1 MVPKHRESTA
11 ATVGVTRADGLLPW
25 DEIPDVNKVF
35 DTTTDLLRALQMRWY
50 TRLAGKL
57 DTTLDDELEQSVVH
71 GWRRTAADLPGLR
84 AILDAIRDHPAI
96 AVARNKEH
104 PVLANAAGLAAL
116 GDQRASRLGA
126 RIESRARAITVE
138 TKFSGAA

>member
-1 MVPKHRESTA
+1 
-11 ATVGVTRADGLLPW
+11 
-25 DEIPDVNKVF
+25 VF

-57 DTTLDDELEQSVVH
+57 DTTLADEPWDLEQSVVH

-84 AILDAIRDHPAI
+84 AVLDANRDHPAI
-96 AVARNKEH
+96 AVARSKEH
-104 PVLANAAGLAAL
+104 AVLANAAGLAAL